1 MTHTWSGWV
10 KRDKLGAW
18 ERYFSATGQTLV
30 QLTGAS
36 PPNQFRY
43 LNQAGGVN
51 FDLRTN
57 GLLRDSNSWMN
68 VIFAVDHTQT
78 IAENRVKIY
87 FNGIRVDRFDTNT
100 ATSGAQDLLT
110 DWNESG
116 LEHGLLGRDGNNPGE
131 NFRGEAFDVYWVDG
145 MQLPPEVFG
154 YHKKDAGYESVGS
167 QKASSFTPGQWSPRL
182 PKSVKYD
189 INSRGGFGANGFYIP
204 LNDSSNPGADFHC
217 DPNTIVKLKGE
228 DEPQPRNG
236 APATTDTYVSQL
248 RYEVGTLGF
257 DGAVKFDGSG
267 DYLSLAA
274 NADCSFDGD
283 FTVEAFVYPTALN
296 TFNTIFSTEDLDFK
310 FISTGAFRIYTS
322 GGSNTTGTI
331 SLNQWSHVALVR
343 QGSTFK
349 VYING
354 NGETVSPPAFT
365 GDGSSAAEIGRK
377 INNSSEEFTGFISN
391 LRVVKGTAVYTADF
405 TAPTEPLTN
414 VTNTKLLCCNSSTS
428 ATASTVTPGTIT
440 ANGNA
445 FATRN
450 ELTGSIV
457 LAVPGLNQNT
467 VNNMV
472 FNGNFDNG
480 LSGWTVNGTTEPSI
494 ASANFLAEKGTGALI
509 TTGTLDGSIWQA
521 VSGSV
526 NQKYLIT
533 FDIVQNNG
541 GFFGLYINS
550 NGPNDGGSLVKDN
563 ITTIGRNFFIRDGN
577 LTAIEFRHRGSS
589 SGIVDNINVVP
600 LDQSSFRDYSADI
613 KGSGSNKTL
622 TVGGGNPGIVSSH
635 SFYGSAMSF
644 RQEDSDNISIAGVP
658 AFGTGDWTVEEWVR
672 LPKEFAPQSYWRSS
686 LGVNGDS
693 NTTGAVTIYHCQT
706 AETNAISGGVS
717 FIGKANQYRL
727 YAPIDIRDDN
737 WHHIAVEK
745 YNNVVTLYL
754 DGKAFDNSADTNNY
768 YATDN
773 TGIGIS
779 KISEGNYFTGEIQ
792 DVRVYQGIAKYKGGF
807 DVSKPYAPVGFG
819 PGSWRTTPIN
829 CRNKFATLMPLS
841 SGSVGLTNGNQY
853 IDQGSGG
860 WHSALATHTVSSGKW
875 YAELRIDRLGWFFF
889 GVEQPYLETDNRHMG
904 GQAGSKGMGIV
915 YNTGNRGDITYN
927 GVNNAFTGGDATA
940 SNGDVISIALDL
952 DNNNVKFFKNNVLQ
966 YNLSNQLEPGAHYSF
981 GVSPFGSVAV
991 TTNFGQNPSFCDKA
1005 APGTNTD
1012 GNGMGLFKY
1021 APPTGFLAL
1030 CDQNLPAPTIPDP
1043 SEYFK
1048 AVLWRGDSTAG
1059 REIQCG
1065 FKPDMVWIKD
1075 RDDTSNFSWFD
1086 SVRGAGK
1093 HLSPNTLNAEETGFE
1108 RVYNPGFTENGFTVG
1123 TDGAVNGGTNYV
1135 GYCFKLGGNSDTFNI
1150 DGTGYSTAAAAGL
1163 NSGTIT
1169 PTGASVGTTQGISV
1183 LTYTGNGTA
1192 GANISHGLSKAPEL
1206 MIHKSRDQ
1214 SKAWYTITTVIDG
1227 SADYL
1232 YLSSAVP
1239 ADNSAV
1245 TLPTDDLMYFTSS
1258 NESNFNNEDYVVHC
1272 FHSVEGFSK
1281 IGTYIG
1287 SGTDD
1292 GPMIVC
1298 GFKPAWLMVK
1308 RVTTGGNEGW
1318 PIYDNVRGSINPNAK
1333 GIYANA
1339 NGGDNDASGRYK
1351 DFLSNGFKIRGTS
1364 GEQNTDGVVYLY
1376 MAFAESPFLTANAK

>member
-1 MTHTWSGWV
+1 MTDHRLKRTPSSSGNRMTHTWSGWV

-18 ERYFSATGQTLV
+18 ERYFSCTGQTLV

-43 LNQAGGVN
+43 LNQAGGQN

-68 VIFAVDHTQT
+68 VIFAVDHTQS
-78 IAENRVKIY
+78 IAEDRVKIY

-100 ATSGAQDLLT
+100 AAANGVQNLLT

-116 LEHGLLGRDGNNPGE
+116 VEHGLLGRDGNNPGE

-167 QKASSFTPGQWSPRL
+167 LKASIFTPGQWSPRL

-248 RYEVGTLGF
+248 RDDPY
-257 DGAVKFDGSG
+257 
-267 DYLSLAA
+267 AA
-274 NADCSFDGD
+274 N
-283 FTVEAFVYPTALN
+283 L
-296 TFNTIFSTEDLDFK
+296 
-310 FISTGAFRIYTS
+310 
-322 GGSNTTGTI
+322 
-331 SLNQWSHVALVR
+331 
-343 QGSTFK
+343 
-349 VYING
+349 
-354 NGETVSPPAFT
+354 
-365 GDGSSAAEIGRK
+365 
-377 INNSSEEFTGFISN
+377 
-391 LRVVKGTAVYTADF
+391 
-405 TAPTEPLTN
+405 
-414 VTNTKLLCCNSSTS
+414 
-428 ATASTVTPGTIT
+428 
-440 ANGNA
+440 
-445 FATRN
+445 
-450 ELTGSIV
+450 V

-472 FNGNFDNG
+472 LNGNFDNG
-480 LSGWTVNGTTEPSI
+480 LSGWSINGTTEPSI
-494 ASANFLAEKGTGALI
+494 ASANFLGEKGTGALI

-526 NQKYLIT
+526 SQKYLIT

-589 SGIVDNINVVP
+589 SGIVDNINIVP

-613 KGSGSNKTL
+613 KGTGSNRTL

-644 RQEDSDNISIAGVP
+644 RQEDSDNISIAGLP

-672 LPKEFAPQSYWRSS
+672 LPKEFATQSYWRSS

-693 NTTGAVTIYHCQT
+693 NIQGAVTIYHCQT

-754 DGKAFDNSADTNNY
+754 DGKAFDSSADTNNY
-768 YATDN
+768 DSTNN
-773 TGIGIS
+773 TRIGVS
-779 KISEGNYFTGEIQ
+779 NTSEGNYFTGEIQ
-792 DVRVYQGIAKYKGGF
+792 DVRVYQGVAKYKGGF

-819 PGSWRTTPIN
+819 PGSWRTTPIT

-875 YAELRIDRLGWFFF
+875 YAEVRIDRLGWFFF

-966 YNLSNQLEPGAHYSF
+966 YNLTNQLEPGAHYSF

-1030 CDQNLPAPTIPDP
+1030 CDQNLPAPAIADP

-1048 AVLWRGDSTAG
+1048 AVLWRGDSTSG

-1075 RDDTSNFSWFD
+1075 RDDSSNFSWFD

-1093 HLSPNTLNAEETGFE
+1093 HLSPNTLNDEETGFE
-1108 RVYNPGFTENGFTVG
+1108 RVYNPGFTENGFTIG

-1214 SKAWYTITTVIDG
+1214 NKAWYTITTVIDG

-1232 YLSSAVP
+1232 YLSSPVP

-1258 NESNFNNEDYVVHC
+1258 NESNFLDEDYVVHC

-1292 GPMIVC
+1292 GPMIAC

-1364 GEQNTDGVVYLY
+1364 GEQNSDGIVYLY